1 VTTRR
6 LPIHKPVIV
15 KWVDAK
21 VFVDP
26 TEKFD
31 LPIMT
36 SIGFILSYTKEKL
49 LLSNLIG
56 TDNDPR
62 IIVGIPSS
70 LVRNVKR
77 LR

>member
-1 VTTRR
+1 MPPSTQ
-6 LPIHKPVIV
+6 KPVVV

-26 TEKFD
+26 TDGPFD

-36 SIGFILSYTKEKL
+36 SVGFLLSHTKEKL

-62 IIVGIPSS
+62 IITAIPSS